1 MPMVFI
7 LQKLEGAPYEFTHFT
22 PLYLPKPL
30 FRSTFVTLKQG
41 LDAVQT
47 DGRIKVDAKAKSE
60 CDKQEV
66 DTPSEQDAGASP
78 FSIEDTR
85 LLIVDDNMINREV
98 AKGVLECLPSKLFTC
113 ADGEEVIAFLQKCK
127 SKGRKIHSI
136 LMDCQMPNMNG
147 YQATRAIRE
156 GKAGMMHVNVP
167 IIAMTANAMLGEKEK
182 CLEAGMN
189 DFATKPIIADVLI
202 PKVRQWLVH
211 QVTSLVSTDI
221 IGIQSPA
228 LENAKQGI
236 YDENNPPLVDS
247 LLSAI
252 DNEVKQ
258 RVDAADD
265 FNETGKHNMSDDVL
279 ANAEPSELSAKPEK
293 EPNQRLNALSDEY
306 WQKDDAIERIMGDKA
321 LFTRVCD
328 LYSQNAPEKFK
339 LLEKAVEGQ
348 DFTQVQVLS
357 LKLKGM
363 SADIGAV
370 QLQKEFE
377 ALWELSKVADWVK
390 VKAQLPSIGDD
401 LNTFIE
407 LLDVA

>member
-147 YQATRAIRE
+147 YQATR
-156 GKAGMMHVNVP
+156 
-167 IIAMTANAMLGEKEK
+167 L
-182 CLEAGMN
+182 
-189 DFATKPIIADVLI
+189 
-202 PKVRQWLVH
+202 
-211 QVTSLVSTDI
+211 
-221 IGIQSPA
+221 PA
-228 LENAKQGI
+228 LFVRGKQG
-236 YDENNPPLVDS
+236 
-247 LLSAI
+247 
-252 DNEVKQ
+252 
-258 RVDAADD
+258 
-265 FNETGKHNMSDDVL
+265 
-279 ANAEPSELSAKPEK
+279 
-293 EPNQRLNALSDEY
+293 
-306 WQKDDAIERIMGDKA
+306 
-321 LFTRVCD
+321 
-328 LYSQNAPEKFK
+328 
-339 LLEKAVEGQ
+339 
-348 DFTQVQVLS
+348 
-357 LKLKGM
+357 
-363 SADIGAV
+363 
-370 QLQKEFE
+370 
-377 ALWELSKVADWVK
+377 
-390 VKAQLPSIGDD
+390 
-401 LNTFIE
+401 
-407 LLDVA
+407 